1 MCMIKVADTKDSGD
15 NKESPARESTDDG
28 RQGMNLP
35 PQQYLAAERP
45 TSHELTTHGHKSG
58 DELQYSYRPEFTSG
72 MMWFG
77 GGSDYSLRPSYNS
90 SSSGAVAQKRTRS
103 EETSSSSG
111 QHLQKLPRSGIIQDS
126 SSLPS
131 VKEEAASI
139 APAAAS
145 ATPGI
150 TQSPQSASYE
160 RRKYRGV
167 RQRPWGKW
175 AAEIRDPHKAARV
188 WLGTFETAEAA
199 ARAYD
204 EAALRFRGSRAK
216 LNFPENVRMIQPP
229 PPPPQIMTS
238 SSSPA
243 IHSQPPQYLSQQF
256 EASDDTLKDYF
267 EYSQLLQSTGDIQMH
282 QHPNLLHQMLNVSTV
297 ASLPTQSF
305 GGTFS
310 SQSSVTM
317 LNSPFT
323 QPFSNQQTGLFQRPA
338 AGARGEDSSQDFP
351 ATSSRMSSQFPPSS
365 SN

>member
-1 MCMIKVADTKDSGD
+1 
-15 NKESPARESTDDG
+15 
-28 RQGMNLP
+28 MNLLQ
-35 PQQYLAAERP
+35 QQYLAAERP
-45 TSHELTTHGHKSG
+45 STMVTSELTHVVHGQHKSG

-77 GGSDYSLRPSYNS
+77 GGSDHSLGSSSPSYNS
-90 SSSGAVAQKRTRS
+90 SSSSGSWAAGQKRTRS
-103 EETSSSSG
+103 DQESSSSVTQFSG
-111 QHLQKLPRSGIIQDS
+111 QQLQKLQRGIFQES
-126 SSLPS
+126 SSLSS
-131 VKEEAASI
+131 VKEEEASI
-139 APAAAS
+139 APATAA
-145 ATPGI
+145 ATPPPGI
-150 TQSPQSASYE
+150 IQSPQPSSYE

-216 LNFPENVRMIQPP
+216 LNFPENVRMVQPP
-229 PPPPQIMTS
+229 VVSPPSPQIMAN

-243 IHSQPPQYLSQQF
+243 THLQPQQFLSQQF

-282 QHPNLLHQMLNVSTV
+282 HQPNLLHQMMNASTV
-297 ASLPTQSF
+297 PTQSF
-305 GGTFS
+305 GASFS

-323 QPFSNQQTGLFQRPA
+323 QPFSNQPTGLFQQPA
-338 AGARGEDSSQDFP
+338 AGTRGEGSSQDFP

-365 SN
+365 RF

>member
-1 MCMIKVADTKDSGD
+1 MADSG
-15 NKESPARESTDDG
+15 ESPAKETTHDG
-28 RQGMNLP
+28 SQEMNLP

-45 TSHELTTHGHKSG
+45 TMVTSELAQVVHGHHKSD
-58 DELQYSYRPEFTSG
+58 DELQYSYRPESG

-77 GGSDYSLRPSYNS
+77 GGSEHGYNS
-90 SSSGAVAQKRTRS
+90 GSSMATWAAGQKRTRS
-103 EETSSSSG
+103 DQETTSSVNQFSG
-111 QHLQKLPRSGIIQDS
+111 QHNLQKLQRGDS
-126 SSLPS
+126 SSLSS
-131 VKEEAASI
+131 VKEEATSI
-139 APAAAS
+139 APVTAAE
-145 ATPGI
+145 TPPPPPPPGI
-150 TQSPQSASYE
+150 TQSVPPAASYE

-216 LNFPENVRMIQPP
+216 LNFPENVRMVQPP
-229 PPPPQIMTS
+229 PPPPQTMS
-238 SSSPA
+238 NSSSPA
-243 IHSQPPQYLSQQF
+243 IPLQPPQYLSQQF
-256 EASDDTLKDYF
+256 EASDTLKDYF

-297 ASLPTQSF
+297 PAQSF
-305 GGTFS
+305 SGSFS

-323 QPFSNQQTGLFQRPA
+323 QPFSNQQIGLFQRPP
-338 AGARGEDSSQDFP
+338 AGSTGGEGGSQDFP
-351 ATSSRMSSQFPPSS
+351 ATPSSMSDQFPPSS